1 MSYAIFRMEKMKS
14 TVIDKCQRHNQR
26 ENKNY
31 SNQDIDKS
39 RSMLNY
45 DLVNERKINY
55 RNVIDNMIAERR
67 KSTKALRK
75 DAIVSVECM
84 ITSDKEF
91 FERIGYDETK
101 RYFRT
106 ALEFMKQEFGE
117 ENIVYATVHLD
128 EKTPHM
134 HANFVPLTKDGRL
147 SAKDIVGGK
156 KQLTIFQNKFCKYM
170 QNRGFDVERGISS
183 EQTNLKYKKTLDYKK
198 ELYKENEKA
207 SRKLEGLEKDI
218 EHLERHKKLLES
230 NIEAHNNIETKE
242 LSSISAKEQMF
253 SKNNLVVDKSELI
266 QVMNERKTLA
276 AETEFLQTRVLD
288 LDFKLDEM
296 SIENEKLKK
305 ELQELK
311 RTKKEF
317 NDLKKLQWENVRL
330 ESSVKAREQLLVS
343 DEQSFKKEKED
354 FYSSLEDI
362 RIGKERKFDR
372 ELEQRRLDFSREL
385 ENEKLN
391 LELNFEQMKKDYLE
405 KFNEIVEERVL
416 IRTHKLSEMHKND
429 LKELRESNKNYQER
443 IEIYKNQNEEL
454 VKREYKLTSKMRYK
468 RVTSQV
474 LESLLKTVLDYSKEL
489 FSEIVEKISDKFT
502 IFTDNEDIL
511 SFEELGTKVFYDTKE
526 NRKGGIY
533 YDYDYITDYRICN
546 YSELEINSLSGDD
559 SFINIF
565 LDNCQKKYK
574 KGYDKAHRA
583 YKNRDR
589 GMSL

>member
-75 DAIVSVECM
+75 DAIVSVECI

-117 ENIVYATVHLD
+117 ENIVYSTVHLD

-134 HANFVPLTKDGRL
+134 HANFVPLTEDGRL

-296 SIENEKLKK
+296 RVENEKLKK
-305 ELQELK
+305 ELQERK
-311 RTKKEF
+311 QTEKEF

-330 ESSVKAREQLLVS
+330 ESSIRMSEQLLVS
-343 DEQSFKKEKED
+343 YEQSFKKEKED

-362 RIGKERKFDR
+362 RIEKERKFDK

-391 LELNFEQMKKDYLE
+391 LKLDFEKMKKDFLK
-405 KFNEIVEERVL
+405 KFNEIVEERVV
-416 IRTHKLSEMHKND
+416 IRTHKLS
-429 LKELRESNKNYQER
+429 ESNKNYQER
-443 IEIYKNQNEEL
+443 IQVYKNQNEEL
-454 VKREYKLTSKMRYK
+454 SDENEKLKKDVFYKKITSML
-468 RVTSQV
+468 
-474 LESLLKTVLDYSKEL
+474 LESTVKKVFFSSKKV
-489 FSEIVEKISDKFT
+489 FDEIFEKISNEFRVSCDG
-502 IFTDNEDIL
+502 DNL
-511 SFEELGTKVFYDTKE
+511 SFEDFGAKVFFDTKK
-526 NRKGGIY
+526 NRRGSIFY
-533 YDYDYITDYRICN
+533 NSYHMTDYKIYN
-546 YSELEINSLSGDD
+546 YSELEIDEILGDD

-565 LDNCQKKYK
+565 LNYCRDKYK
-574 KGYDKAHRA
+574 EGYDKAYRI
-583 YKNRDR
+583 YENNRDR